1 MQVQDCRHHALA
13 AQPIE
18 QPTQHQV
25 ELPLMGVSEHG
36 RKLRPFVCALPAA
49 GGIDVLAHDLMPGTG
64 APVLKLPELVLQV
77 LAFIISRPSH
87 RSLCALLVS
96 PACLKRGP
104 LQDTERERS

>member
-1 MQVQDCRHHALA
+1 
-13 AQPIE
+13 
-18 QPTQHQV
+18 
-25 ELPLMGVSEHG
+25 
-36 RKLRPFVCALPAA
+36 
-49 GGIDVLAHDLMPGTG
+49 MPGTG